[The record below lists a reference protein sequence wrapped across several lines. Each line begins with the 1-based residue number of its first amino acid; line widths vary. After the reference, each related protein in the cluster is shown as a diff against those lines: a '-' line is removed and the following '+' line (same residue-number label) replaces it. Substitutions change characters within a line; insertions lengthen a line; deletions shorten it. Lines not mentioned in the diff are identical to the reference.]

1 VSADG
6 RLPGIAPVI
15 HLADGYRDR
24 DFRMEVAA
32 VGGCGAATGCG
43 AGRLRVAERDSVDAY
58 TANI

>member
-24 DFRMEVAA
+24 DFWMEAA
-32 VGGCGAATGCG
+32 AADGCGAAACG
-43 AGRLRVAERDSVDAY
+43 AAAGGRTR
-58 TANI
+58 